1 MGLWHS
7 IHTANDDT
15 IHAISGALNF
25 NATFEDED
33 DAADEK
39 VSKAKKVVQS
49 DASFKTL
56 YRDVITS
63 AFGDELAGLRESGRG
78 RNNFDSHLLLWL
90 YLSCSIYR
98 IPAPFSSPL
107 RPSFIPS
114 FLRNVA
120 ISHKSILP
128 SLNN

>member
-1 MGLWHS
+1 MGLWHT
-7 IHTANDDT
+7 IHRANDDS

-33 DAADEK
+33 DSADEK
-39 VSKAKKVVQS
+39 GSKAAKKVVQS

-78 RNNFDSHLLLWL
+78 RNHFDSHVLLPLD
-90 YLSCSIYR
+90 LSCSIYQ
-98 IPAPFSSPL
+98 IPVPFSSL
-107 RPSFIPS
+107 LLSSLSFAP
-114 FLRNVA
+114 
-120 ISHKSILP
+120 
-128 SLNN
+128 